1 MVAPAECSGAVEAA
15 SGDGSAGYS
24 ARSTRAARRRRTT
37 SQPLSSPSHTPDTP
51 ITRRGQLLDYVASGE
66 KPKADWRIGT
76 EHEKFGFR
84 LDDLRAPE
92 FDGER
97 GIEALL
103 EGMTRFGW
111 EPVRE
116 RIGDGPARTI
126 ALLRDGAS
134 VTLEPA
140 GQLELSGAPLESVHQ
155 TCVEVGTHLDEVRQV
170 ADGLDIG
177 FLGMGFQPK
186 WRRDQMP
193 WMPKGRYRI
202 MRDYMPKVGS
212 LGLDMMTRTCTV
224 QVNLDYASE
233 ADMVKKFRVSLA
245 LQPVATALFAD
256 SPFTEGRPNG
266 YLSYRSHIWTDT
278 DADRTGML
286 DFVFED
292 GFGYERYIDYLLD
305 VPMYFSY
312 RAGADGEG
320 RYVDAAGKSFRDFLA
335 GKLDVLPGALPTLR
349 DWSDHMTTAFP
360 EVRLKK
366 YLEMRGADGG
376 PWNRLCALPA
386 FWVGLLY
393 DDAALDA
400 AWDLVKD
407 FTRAE
412 RHALRDGVPRHAL
425 KLPARIGNRDATV
438 RELAIEALKIS
449 VAGLRR
455 RAALNAN
462 GADETRF
469 LDPLIEMAQ
478 AGQTA
483 AERKLELFH
492 GPWNGDIDRVFRE
505 FAY

>member
-1 MVAPAECSGAVEAA
+1 M
-15 SGDGSAGYS
+15 
-24 ARSTRAARRRRTT
+24 
-37 SQPLSSPSHTPDTP
+37 SSPSHTADTP
-51 ITRRGQLLDYVASGE
+51 ITGRNQLVDYLASGG

-84 LDDLRAPE
+84 LDDLRPPT

-103 EGMTRFGW
+103 EGLVRFGW
-111 EPVRE
+111 TPVRE
-116 RIGDGPARTI
+116 SVDGNPPRTI
-126 ALLRDGAS
+126 ALVRDGAS

-140 GQLELSGAPLESVHQ
+140 GQLELSGAALEDIHQ
-155 TCVEVGTHLDEVRQV
+155 TCVETGTHLNEVRQV
-170 ADGLDIG
+170 ADQLQLG

-186 WRRDQMP
+186 WSRADMP

-202 MRDYMPKVGS
+202 MRDYMPGVGD

-224 QVNLDYASE
+224 QVNLDYADE

-278 DADRTGML
+278 DPDRTGML

-292 GFGYERYIDYLLD
+292 GFGYERYVDYMLD

-312 RAGADGEG
+312 RDGV
-320 RYVDAAGKSFRDFLA
+320 YVDASGKSFRKFLR
-335 GKLDVLPGALPTLR
+335 GELDVLPGVLPTLR
-349 DWSDHMTTAFP
+349 DWSDHLTTAFP

-366 YLEMRGADGG
+366 FLEMRGADSG
-376 PWNRLCALPA
+376 PWARICALSA

-400 AWDLVKD
+400 AWDLVRD
-407 FTRAE
+407 FTLVE
-412 RHALRDGVPRHAL
+412 RHVLRDGVPRHAL
-425 KLPARIGNRDATV
+425 KLPFRDASV
-438 RELAIEALKIS
+438 RELAVEALKIS

-455 RAALNAN
+455 RAALN
-462 GADETRF
+462 GDGSDESRF
-469 LDPLIEMAQ
+469 LDPLLEIAES
-478 AGQTA
+478 GQTA

>member
-1 MVAPAECSGAVEAA
+1 M
-15 SGDGSAGYS
+15 
-24 ARSTRAARRRRTT
+24 
-37 SQPLSSPSHTPDTP
+37 SSPSHTADTP
-51 ITRRGQLLDYVASGE
+51 ITQRDQLVDYIASGE
-66 KPKADWRIGT
+66 KPVGQWRIGT

-84 LDDLRAPE
+84 LDDLRAPD
-92 FDGER
+92 FDGPR
-97 GIEALL
+97 GIETLL
-103 EGMTRFGW
+103 LGLTRFGW
-111 EPVRE
+111 EPVTE
-116 RIGDGPARTI
+116 SVDGQPERTI

-140 GQLELSGAPLESVHQ
+140 GQLELSGAPLENIHQ
-155 TCVEVGTHLDEVRQV
+155 TCSEVGTHLNEVRQISD
-170 ADGLDIG
+170 ALQLG

-186 WRRDQMP
+186 WSRAQMP

-202 MRDYMPKVGS
+202 MRDYMPKVGQ

-224 QVNLDYASE
+224 QVNLDYGSE

-245 LQPVATALFAD
+245 LQPIATALFAD
-256 SPFTEGRPNG
+256 SPFTEGKPNG

-278 DADRTGML
+278 DPDRTGML

-292 GFGYERYIDYLLD
+292 GFGYERYVDYLLD

-312 RAGADGEG
+312 RDGI
-320 RYVDAAGKSFRDFLA
+320 YVDASGKSFRKFLK
-335 GKLDVLPGALPTLR
+335 GELDVLPGVLPTLR

-360 EVRLKK
+360 EVRMKK
-366 YLEMRGADGG
+366 FLEMRGADAG

-407 FTRAE
+407 FSNAE
-412 RHALRDGVPRHAL
+412 RRALRDGVPRHAL
-425 KLPARIGNRDATV
+425 KLPFRGGSV
-438 RELAIEALKIS
+438 RELAVEALKIS

-455 RAALNAN
+455 RAALNAD
-462 GADETRF
+462 GIDETRF
-469 LDPLIEMAQ
+469 LEPLIEIAES
-478 AGQTA
+478 GQTP

-492 GPWNGDIDRVFRE
+492 GAWAGQVDPVFAQY
-505 FAY
+505 AY